1 MHCIWCAGFTKLSAA
16 ADPVSEPSRV
26 KLSEVAKNSSSS
38 FSSAV
43 SFFNESHINFSYRTF
58 DFVGDTILQKSVLFP
73 LTKIYQAI

>member
-58 DFVGDTILQKSVLFP
+58 DF
-73 LTKIYQAI
+73 TKISFISFNKNIPSHLHCI